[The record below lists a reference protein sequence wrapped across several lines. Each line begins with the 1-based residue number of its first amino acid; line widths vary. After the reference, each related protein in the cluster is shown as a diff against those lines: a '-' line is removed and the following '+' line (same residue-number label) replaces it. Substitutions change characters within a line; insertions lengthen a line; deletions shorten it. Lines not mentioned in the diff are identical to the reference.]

1 LNDFISEIDQH
12 PISIDD
18 ITTAE
23 VLANTNTTSICQ
35 LECFMTELDK
45 LLQTKSLYE
54 DNQIDKHKI
63 ESKYETAKR
72 TKSIRTRNVKGIYRR
87 THTESNIDK
96 AKKKLPPKDSNIS
109 GKLLTN
115 EGTML
120 LIKPEIACK
129 GGFVL
134 LPKLQTSATVV
145 TNTSQTS
152 GKLPIL
158 PITRSSSKS
167 IVFKPRLLL
176 PKK

>member
-63 ESKYETAKR
+63 EILEMLKEFIDEL
-72 TKSIRTRNVKGIYRR
+72 IRNQI
-87 THTESNIDK
+87 
-96 AKKKLPPKDSNIS
+96 
-109 GKLLTN
+109 
-115 EGTML
+115 
-120 LIKPEIACK
+120 
-129 GGFVL
+129 
-134 LPKLQTSATVV
+134 
-145 TNTSQTS
+145 
-152 GKLPIL
+152 
-158 PITRSSSKS
+158 
-167 IVFKPRLLL
+167 
-176 PKK
+176 